1 MRKGIQIFWLCLL
14 VLLVCTPELA
24 AGPLDGAE
32 DLTTPPKDGSGW
44 RLRADYF
51 SYDERQNIY
60 TASGRVYLQA
70 DDRRITADKIHLDAH
85 TREAI
90 LEGDVRIEM
99 GKDWLEGNRAYL
111 DLDEKTGVVEG
122 GRGFLAGGNFH
133 FSGAVIEK
141 LGPQTYHVEDGA
153 FTTCDGDKPS
163 WHFRTSDLKVTV
175 EGYGFAKHARFH
187 AGRAPVLYS
196 PWLAF
201 PAKTKR
207 QTGFLLPHLGL
218 GDLLGYEIDL
228 PFFWAISRS
237 TDATIYSHY
246 MSKRGLMMG
255 AEFRYA
261 ARNEGLGVFRFDYLD
276 DQEDTDTLRDQGFG
290 EVAPGFDGEYSD
302 RWWWRSKQNFTLPYE
317 IQGNLDLDFVSDRDY
332 LNEFKTGYSSW
343 KQSDRVFRKTFNRG
357 LINDQTVTTRESNL
371 LLNKLWAAQSAN
383 FELHYFQNLNTIQ
396 NDYQL
401 QQLPLMTYS
410 ASRQI
415 LLGGPFFWQANAQY
429 VNYWREKGTR
439 GHRLNFEPQISL
451 PLQRGSYLQVEPFVG
466 FLGTGYLIE
475 EYDEPAGSQVEEDT
489 FQSRAL
495 FETGITASTDFVR
508 IFGMGGTTWTKTKHK
523 MRPQIVYEYRPE
535 VSQSKLPNFDS
546 LDRINSR
553 NRLTYSL
560 TNFFTSRL
568 DPEPGKVEYQDFVR
582 LEFSQFYDFS
592 QPEGGVDDPS
602 TSKDRPFSDLFVQ
615 LDVTPREYV
624 NLTYKSAYSLYDNE
638 FQNHSLV
645 SSFRDPRG
653 DRMEVDY
660 SRARDQGGK
669 TIVDEIDAKVLL
681 NLWGGVSFKFREN
694 YSFDN
699 NKSITTEFIL
709 TVQRQ
714 CWGISAGY
722 IDEPNNKRV
731 VVGFNL
737 YGLGDLRVGS
747 FSFGN

>member
-14 VLLVCTPELA
+14 VLLVSIPDLA

-32 DLTTPPKDGSGW
+32 DLTAPPKDGSGW

-70 DDRRITADKIHLDAH
+70 DDRRITADSIHLDAH

-90 LEGDVRIEM
+90 LEGDVRIET
-99 GKDWLEGNRAYL
+99 GEDWLEGNRAYI

-122 GRGFLAGGNFH
+122 GRGFLSEGNFH

-141 LGPQTYHVEDGA
+141 LGPQTYHVVDGT

-175 EGYGFAKHARFH
+175 EGYGFSKHTRFH

-201 PAKTKR
+201 PVKTKR
-207 QTGFLLPHLGL
+207 QTGFLLPRLGL
-218 GDLLGYEIDL
+218 GDLLGYEFDL

-276 DQEDTDTLRDQGFG
+276 DQEDTQTLQDQGFRQV
-290 EVAPGFDGEYSD
+290 EPGFDGEYDD
-302 RWWWRSKQNFTLPYE
+302 RWWWRSKQDFTLPYE

-332 LNEFKTGYSSW
+332 LNEFKSGYSSW
-343 KQSDRVFRKTFNRG
+343 RQSDRVFRKTFGRG
-357 LINDQTVTTRESNL
+357 LINDETITTRESNL
-371 LLNKLWAAQSAN
+371 LLNKTWAAQSAN
-383 FELHYFQNLNTIQ
+383 FELHYFQNLNNIES
-396 NDYQL
+396 DFQL

-415 LLGGPFFWQANAQY
+415 LLEGPFFWQANAQY

-439 GHRLNFEPQISL
+439 GHRLNFQPRISL
-451 PLQRGSYLQVEPFVG
+451 PLQQGSYLQVEPFVG

-475 EYDEPAGSQVEEDT
+475 DYDEPADSQVEEDT
-489 FQSRAL
+489 LQGRAL
-495 FETGITASTDFVR
+495 FETGITASTDLVR
-508 IFGMGGTTWTKTKHK
+508 IFKMGGKTWTKTKHT
-523 MRPQIVYEYRPE
+523 MRPQILYEYRPK
-535 VSQSKLPNFDS
+535 VSQSGLPNFDS

-568 DPEPGKVEYQDFVR
+568 DQEPGKVEYQDFVR
-582 LEFSQFYDFS
+582 LEFRQFYDFS
-592 QPEGGVDDPS
+592 QPEGGRRRS
-602 TSKDRPFSDLFVQ
+602 Q
-615 LDVTPREYV
+615 H
-624 NLTYKSAYSLYDNE
+624 N
-638 FQNHSLV
+638 
-645 SSFRDPRG
+645 
-653 DRMEVDY
+653 
-660 SRARDQGGK
+660 
-669 TIVDEIDAKVLL
+669 
-681 NLWGGVSFKFREN
+681 
-694 YSFDN
+694 
-699 NKSITTEFIL
+699 
-709 TVQRQ
+709 
-714 CWGISAGY
+714 
-722 IDEPNNKRV
+722 
-731 VVGFNL
+731 
-737 YGLGDLRVGS
+737 
-747 FSFGN
+747 